1 MATFEEREAARKEK
15 RGMNNAEFL
24 ELVSKDLKDADAI
37 AVVACTA
44 DGTVVSYTAQ
54 DSSLE
59 SLGLFHTGA
68 AQTLSDMEVGQ

>member
-1 MATFEEREAARKEK
+1 MTFEEKEAARKEK
-15 RGMNNAEFL
+15 RGMSNAEFL
-24 ELVSKDLKDADAI
+24 ELVSKDLKDAEAI
-37 AVVACTA
+37 AVVAHTA

-59 SLGLFHTGA
+59 SLGLFYTGA